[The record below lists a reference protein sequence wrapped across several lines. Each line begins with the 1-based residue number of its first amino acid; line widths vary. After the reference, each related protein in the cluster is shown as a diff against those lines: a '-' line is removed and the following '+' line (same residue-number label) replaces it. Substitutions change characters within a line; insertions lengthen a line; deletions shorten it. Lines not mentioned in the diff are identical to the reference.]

1 MKHGL
6 GRLSPTRPN
15 AYTSPK
21 ILSRSEKYHGDTMPS
36 LAFDTH
42 AAVKRLQDAGADE
55 RLAEAVVATLG
66 AAVSEH
72 VATKTDIATV
82 QADITTVKTDL
93 EARIERL
100 DAKIEKLELR
110 MTNKLYAAVVV
121 GVGLIKALDFLIG

>member
-1 MKHGL
+1 M
-6 GRLSPTRPN
+6 
-15 AYTSPK
+15 
-21 ILSRSEKYHGDTMPS
+21 YHGDTMPS

-66 AAVSEH
+66 TAVSEH

-82 QADITTVKTDL
+82 KADLTVQ
-93 EARIERL
+93 
-100 DAKIEKLELR
+100 IEKLELR

-121 GVGLIKALDFLIG
+121 GVGLIKAPRFSDRVVPQTSGQ

>member
-1 MKHGL
+1 
-6 GRLSPTRPN
+6 
-15 AYTSPK
+15 
-21 ILSRSEKYHGDTMPS
+21 MPS

-66 AAVSEH
+66 TAVSEH

-82 QADITTVKTDL
+82 KADLTVQ
-93 EARIERL
+93 
-100 DAKIEKLELR
+100 IEKLELR

-121 GVGLIKALDFLIG
+121 GVGLIKAPRFSDRVVPQTSGQ

>member
-1 MKHGL
+1 
-6 GRLSPTRPN
+6 
-15 AYTSPK
+15 
-21 ILSRSEKYHGDTMPS
+21 MPS

-82 QADITTVKTDL
+82 KTDL